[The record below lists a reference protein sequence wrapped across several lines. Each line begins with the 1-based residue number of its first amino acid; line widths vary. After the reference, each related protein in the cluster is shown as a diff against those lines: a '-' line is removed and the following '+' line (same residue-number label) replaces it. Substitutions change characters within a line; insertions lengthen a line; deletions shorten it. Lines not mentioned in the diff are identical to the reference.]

1 MDADHPG
8 RLTPAPLG
16 RPVSDKSRAGNYA
29 PKEFSKHPDRQGFDR
44 RDLER
49 AMTTLFEDSRV
60 AIQDYGRASDMR
72 QKIVPVATEGGQ

>member
-1 MDADHPG
+1 MDADHLG

-16 RPVSDKSRAGNYA
+16 RPVSDKPRAGNYA
-29 PKEFSKHPDRQGFDR
+29 LKEFSKHPDRQCFDR
-44 RDLER
+44 RDFER
-49 AMTTLFEDSRV
+49 AMTTLFEDGRV